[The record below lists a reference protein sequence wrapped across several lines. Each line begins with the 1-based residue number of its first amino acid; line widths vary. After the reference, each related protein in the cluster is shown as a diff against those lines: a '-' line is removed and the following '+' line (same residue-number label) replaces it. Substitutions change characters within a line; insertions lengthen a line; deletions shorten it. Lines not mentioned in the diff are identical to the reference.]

1 MEIEAWLASTDQRR
15 FQSLGRTSEY
25 YISSYLSSKNEN
37 KSNLST
43 AVIPLR
49 LPALLF
55 SKERTSHLGMG
66 WPKLASSLP
75 AFRTDG
81 EKKLIKVMFDKLN
94 HEFALKL
101 DSSPNVDCRPLTH
114 ENNREANNN

>member
-1 MEIEAWLASTDQRR
+1 MPSSDQRR
-15 FQSLGRTSEY
+15 LHSLGRTSEY
-25 YISSYLSSKNEN
+25 FTANFLSSKEDN
-37 KSNLST
+37 KSGLAT
-43 AVIPLR
+43 AEIPLR
-49 LPALLF
+49 LPASLF
-55 SKERTSHLGMG
+55 SKERTSHVGMG